1 MQTGRFYGTH
11 HHKVDAK
18 GRLSVPAA
26 FRRVIEAED
35 PDLAHARSAGLVAD
49 QLPAP
54 RLMALTGSRRL
65 HKNTPD
71 RRRLEC
77 LTVDRL
83 REYQEA
89 VARHPRGS
97 RERRAGEFY
106 FSTWVQELKVDANG
120 RIVLPAE
127 LRADFGLEG
136 EALFVARN
144 DRFEIWAPEAYE
156 KAEAEEIEALFGN
169 GFDPFELI
177 DPPAEATQAGPAA
190 GRSGEDVDDG
200 RA

>member
-1 MQTGRFYGTH
+1 VQTGRFYGTH

-35 PDLAHARSAGLVAD
+35 PELARARAAGLVAD

-54 RLMALTGSRRL
+54 RLMVLTGSRRI
-65 HKNTPD
+65 
-71 RRRLEC
+71 RREDPGRWRLEC
-77 LTVDRL
+77 LTVERL

-97 RERRAGEFY
+97 RARRAGEYY
-106 FSTWVQELKVDANG
+106 FSTWVQELRVDANG

-127 LRADFGLEG
+127 LRADFGLED

-144 DRFEIWAPEAYE
+144 DRFEIWSPAAHE
-156 KAEAEEIEALFGN
+156 KVEAEAIDALFGT
-169 GFDPFELI
+169 GFDPFELV
-177 DPPAEATQAGPAA
+177 DPPADNAAQGAATDG
-190 GRSGEDVDDG
+190 SGGSDDDG

>member
-11 HHKVDAK
+11 HHKVDTK

-35 PDLAHARSAGLVAD
+35 PELARARSAGLVAD

-54 RLMALTGSRRL
+54 RLMALTGSRRI
-65 HKNTPD
+65 HKDDPG

-156 KAEAEEIEALFGN
+156 KAEAEAIEDLFGG

-177 DPPAEATQAGPAA
+177 DPPAEEPG
-190 GRSGEDVDDG
+190 SGTGSSDEDDDG
-200 RA
+200 RT